1 MADDGVVVLDDDDN
15 CKIVT
20 KFIFNTCRLLLQP
33 SLHNVQAAV
42 YSCALAK
49 TVVREL
55 PDDYF
60 LCRTCVDEVHYI
72 PLITGSSAEFY
83 IEPMS
88 CVGDVDIMFHCDGEL
103 AIPDGYPPPTELP
116 AEFHSR
122 VKVLEIIDSEY
133 PGYVYLM
140 RSYLLTE
147 DSDAGKY
154 NAVRY
159 DKHAYYRWYTCVSM

>member
-1 MADDGVVVLDDDDN
+1 MADDSVLVVADDDYDDDDDES
-15 CKIVT
+15 KIVT
-20 KFIFNTCRLLLQP
+20 KFLFDTCRLRQP
-33 SLHNVQAAV
+33 SMDRVQGAAWCCL
-42 YSCALAK
+42 YATK
-49 TVVREL
+49 R
-55 PDDYF
+55 
-60 LCRTCVDEVHYI
+60 VDGETHLI
-72 PLITGSSAEFY
+72 PLITGSSAELY
-83 IEPMS
+83 IEPMLS
-88 CVGDVDIMFHCDGEL
+88 CVGDVDIMYHYSSKL

-159 DKHAYYRWYTCVSM
+159 DKRAYYRWYTCVSM